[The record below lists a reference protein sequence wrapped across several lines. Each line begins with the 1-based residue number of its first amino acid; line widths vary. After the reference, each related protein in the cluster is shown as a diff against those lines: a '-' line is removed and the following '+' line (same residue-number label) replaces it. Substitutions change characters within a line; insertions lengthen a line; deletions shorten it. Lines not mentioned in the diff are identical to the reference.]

1 MTAAEWG
8 KRLAAVRRAH
18 GLTQESLAEQLG
30 VSRQAVAKWE
40 RGASLPGPGNLL
52 ALRRC
57 LGGALPEPTGPAG
70 EEHTAG
76 EAAGET
82 AVLNGTGETAK
93 AEPRPA
99 AKPAAPNDAGEAA
112 KAAAPAVGASPDPAA
127 PNGTGEKRK
136 RHPWLVALAVLCVVF
151 CLISVV
157 TYVFT
162 AVVGIYLLVVTVA
175 AVAAWAVVCKVRG
188 HSAAPALW
196 GGLKAVGVQ
205 LAALAVAA
213 VFAYFLWL
221 AGAGY
226 RVDALVSLTE
236 TAVRQY
242 PALAERIDDS
252 TLMQETPCALCIG
265 GPVPGERITKRY
277 LVAARGVTGEPA
289 THIRT
294 RDLRI
299 RLTWQPGDPDEMQYY
314 LIQCSGDWDFNI
326 EVTVTGPPEQQIDL
340 TALPDSQQTQAQ
352 WDTDLQELWQT
363 YG

>member
-8 KRLAAVRRAH
+8 RQLAAVRRAQ
-18 GLTQESLAEQLG
+18 GWTQESLAERVG

-40 RGASLPGPGNLL
+40 RGAALPGPGNLL
-52 ALRRC
+52 ALRQC
-57 LGGALPEPTGPAG
+57 LGDALSEPPEPAG
-70 EEHTAG
+70 EGAAESVAVEMPPAEGVSPDPAG
-76 EAAGET
+76 AEET
-82 AVLNGTGETAK
+82 GQA
-93 AEPRPA
+93 AEPPVPE
-99 AKPAAPNDAGEAA
+99 KPAAP
-112 KAAAPAVGASPDPAA
+112 K
-127 PNGTGEKRK
+127 GTGKWRTS
-136 RHPWLVALAVLCVVF
+136 RPWLVALAVLCVVF
-151 CLISVV
+151 CLISAV
-157 TYVFT
+157 TYVYT
-162 AVVGIYLLVVTVA
+162 AVAGLYLLRITVVA
-175 AVAAWAVVCKVRG
+175 AAAWAVVCKVRG
-188 HSAAPALW
+188 RSAAPALW

-226 RVDALVSLTE
+226 RVDALVPLTE

-242 PALAERIDDS
+242 PALVQRIDDS
-252 TLMQETPCALCIG
+252 ALMQETPCALCIG

-277 LVAARGVTGEPA
+277 LVVARGVTGEPA
-289 THIRT
+289 AHIRT
-294 RDLRI
+294 RDFRI
-299 RLTWQPGDPDEMQYY
+299 RLTWQPGGPDEMQYY
-314 LIQCSGDWDFNI
+314 LVQCSGDRDFNI

>member
-8 KRLAAVRRAH
+8 RQLAAVRRAR
-18 GLTQESLAEQLG
+18 GWTQESLAERVG

-40 RGASLPGPGNLL
+40 RGAALPGPGNLL
-52 ALRRC
+52 ALRQC
-57 LGGALPEPTGPAG
+57 LGDALPEPPEPAG
-70 EEHTAG
+70 EGAAESAAV
-76 EAAGET
+76 EMPPAAGD
-82 AVLNGTGETAK
+82 AAK
-93 AEPRPA
+93 AEAPA
-99 AKPAAPNDAGEAA
+99 AGVSPEPAAP
-112 KAAAPAVGASPDPAA
+112 K
-127 PNGTGEKRK
+127 GTGKWRTS
-136 RHPWLVALAVLCVVF
+136 RPWLVALAVLCVVF
-151 CLISVV
+151 CLLSLV

-162 AVVGIYLLVVTVA
+162 ALAGAYLLLVTVA

-188 HSAAPALW
+188 KSAAPALW

-205 LAALAVAA
+205 VTALAVAA

-226 RVDALVSLTE
+226 RVDALVPLTE

-242 PALAERIDDS
+242 PALAQRIDDS

-277 LVAARGVTGEPA
+277 LVVARGVTGEPA

-294 RDLRI
+294 RDFRI
-299 RLTWQPGDPDEMQYY
+299 RLTWKPGGPDEMQYY
-314 LIQCSGDWDFNI
+314 LVQCSGDRDFNI
-326 EVTVTGPPEQQIDL
+326 EVTVTGSPEQQIDL

>member
-8 KRLAAVRRAH
+8 RQLAAARRAR
-18 GLTQESLAEQLG
+18 GLTQESLAERVG

-57 LGGALPEPTGPAG
+57 LGGALPEPPAPAG
-70 EEHTAG
+70 EGATAENAPQETPQTADVPPHPAG
-76 EAAGET
+76 AEGPGKAADPPVPE
-82 AVLNGTGETAK
+82 
-93 AEPRPA
+93 
-99 AKPAAPNDAGEAA
+99 KPAAP
-112 KAAAPAVGASPDPAA
+112 K
-127 PNGTGEKRK
+127 GTGKWRK
-136 RHPWLVALAVLCVVF
+136 SRPWLVALAVLCVVF
-151 CLISVV
+151 CLLSLV

-162 AVVGIYLLVVTVA
+162 ALAGAYLLLVTVA

-188 HSAAPALW
+188 QSAAPALW

-205 LAALAVAA
+205 VTALAVAA
-213 VFAYFLWL
+213 VVAYFAWL

-226 RVDALVSLTE
+226 RVDALVPLTE

-252 TLMQETPCALCIG
+252 ALAQETPCALCIG
-265 GPVPGERITKRY
+265 GPVPGQRITKRY
-277 LVAARGVTGEPA
+277 LVAAKGVTGEPA

-294 RDLRI
+294 RDFRI
-299 RLTWQPGDPDEMQYY
+299 RLTWKPGGPDEMQYY
-314 LIQCSGDWDFNI
+314 LVQCSGDRDFNI
-326 EVTVTGPPEQQIDL
+326 EVTVEGPPEQQIDL

-352 WDTDLQELWQT
+352 WDTDLQDLWQT
-363 YG
+363 FTEYEEE

>member
-8 KRLAAVRRAH
+8 RQLAAVRRAR
-18 GLTQESLAEQLG
+18 GWTQESLAERVG

-40 RGASLPGPGNLL
+40 RGAALPGPGNLL
-52 ALRRC
+52 ALRQC
-57 LGGALPEPTGPAG
+57 LGDALPEPPGPAG
-70 EEHTAG
+70 EGAAESAAV
-76 EAAGET
+76 EMPPAAGD
-82 AVLNGTGETAK
+82 AAK
-93 AEPRPA
+93 AEAPA
-99 AKPAAPNDAGEAA
+99 AGVSPEPAAP
-112 KAAAPAVGASPDPAA
+112 K
-127 PNGTGEKRK
+127 GTGKGRTS
-136 RHPWLVALAVLCVVF
+136 RPWLVALAVLCVVF
-151 CLISVV
+151 CLLSLV

-162 AVVGIYLLVVTVA
+162 AVAGAYLLLVTVA

-188 HSAAPALW
+188 QSAAPALW

-205 LAALAVAA
+205 VTALAVAA
-213 VFAYFLWL
+213 VFAYFVWL

-226 RVDALVSLTE
+226 RVDALVPLTE
-236 TAVRQY
+236 TVVRQY
-242 PALAERIDDS
+242 PALAERVDGVTGD
-252 TLMQETPCALCIG
+252 ETPFALCIG

-294 RDLRI
+294 RDFRI
-299 RLTWQPGDPDEMQYY
+299 RLTWQPGAPDEMQYY
-314 LIQCSGDWDFNI
+314 LVQCSGDWDFNI

>member
-8 KRLAAVRRAH
+8 RQLAAVRRAR
-18 GLTQESLAEQLG
+18 GWTQESLAERVG

-40 RGASLPGPGNLL
+40 RGAALPGPGNLL
-52 ALRRC
+52 ALRQC
-57 LGGALPEPTGPAG
+57 LGDALSEPPEPAG
-70 EEHTAG
+70 EGAAESAAVETPQ
-76 EAAGET
+76 AAGD
-82 AVLNGTGETAK
+82 AAK
-93 AEPRPA
+93 AEAPA
-99 AKPAAPNDAGEAA
+99 AGASPEPAAP
-112 KAAAPAVGASPDPAA
+112 K
-127 PNGTGEKRK
+127 GTGKWRTS
-136 RHPWLVALAVLCVVF
+136 RPWLVALAVLCVVF
-151 CLISVV
+151 CLLSLV

-162 AVVGIYLLVVTVA
+162 AVAGAYLLLVTVA

-188 HSAAPALW
+188 QSAAPALW

-205 LAALAVAA
+205 VTALAVAA
-213 VFAYFLWL
+213 VFAYFVWL

-226 RVDALVSLTE
+226 RVDALVPLTE

-242 PALAERIDDS
+242 PALAERVDGVAGD
-252 TLMQETPCALCIG
+252 ETPFALCIG

-277 LVAARGVTGEPA
+277 LVAAKGVTGEPA

-294 RDLRI
+294 RDFRI

-314 LIQCSGDWDFNI
+314 LVQCSGDRDFNI
-326 EVTVTGPPEQQIDL
+326 EVTVAGSPEQQIDL

>member
-8 KRLAAVRRAH
+8 RQLAAVRRAR
-18 GLTQESLAEQLG
+18 GWTQESLAERVG

-40 RGASLPGPGNLL
+40 RGAALPGPGNLL
-52 ALRRC
+52 ALRQC
-57 LGGALPEPTGPAG
+57 LGDALPEPPEPAG
-70 EEHTAG
+70 EGAAESAAV
-76 EAAGET
+76 ERPQAAGD
-82 AVLNGTGETAK
+82 AAK
-93 AEPRPA
+93 AEAPA
-99 AKPAAPNDAGEAA
+99 AGVSPEPAAP
-112 KAAAPAVGASPDPAA
+112 K
-127 PNGTGEKRK
+127 GTGKWRTS
-136 RHPWLVALAVLCVVF
+136 RPWLVALAVLCVVF

-157 TYVFT
+157 TYVYT
-162 AVVGIYLLVVTVA
+162 AVAGLYLLRITVVA
-175 AVAAWAVVCKVRG
+175 AAAWAVVCKVRG
-188 HSAAPALW
+188 RSAAPALW

-205 LAALAVAA
+205 VTALAVAA
-213 VFAYFLWL
+213 VFAYFVWL

-226 RVDALVSLTE
+226 RVDALVPLTE
-236 TAVRQY
+236 TVVRQY
-242 PALAERIDDS
+242 PALAERVDGVTGD
-252 TLMQETPCALCIG
+252 ETPFALCIG

-277 LVAARGVTGEPA
+277 LVAAKGVTGEPE

-294 RDLRI
+294 RDFRI
-299 RLTWQPGDPDEMQYY
+299 RLTWQPGGPDEMQYY

>member
-8 KRLAAVRRAH
+8 RQLAAVRRAR
-18 GLTQESLAEQLG
+18 GWTQESLAERVG

-40 RGASLPGPGNLL
+40 RGAALPGPGNLL
-52 ALRRC
+52 ALRQC
-57 LGGALPEPTGPAG
+57 LGDALPEPPEPAG
-70 EEHTAG
+70 EGAAENAAV
-76 EAAGET
+76 EMPPAAGD
-82 AVLNGTGETAK
+82 AAK
-93 AEPRPA
+93 AGAPA
-99 AKPAAPNDAGEAA
+99 AGVSPEPAAP
-112 KAAAPAVGASPDPAA
+112 K
-127 PNGTGEKRK
+127 GTGKWRTS
-136 RHPWLVALAVLCVVF
+136 RPWLVALAVLCVVF
-151 CLISVV
+151 CLLSLV

-162 AVVGIYLLVVTVA
+162 AVAGAYLLLVTVA

-205 LAALAVAA
+205 VTALAVAA
-213 VFAYFLWL
+213 VFAYFVWL

-226 RVDALVSLTE
+226 RVDALVPLTE

-242 PALAERIDDS
+242 PALAERVDGVAGD
-252 TLMQETPCALCIG
+252 ETPFALCIG

-277 LVAARGVTGEPA
+277 LVAAKGVTGEPA

-294 RDLRI
+294 RDFRI

-314 LIQCSGDWDFNI
+314 LVQCSGDRDFNI
-326 EVTVTGPPEQQIDL
+326 EVTVAGSPEQQIDL